1 MTPGGMSQMK
11 KYQLESLDR
20 KPGAQAA
27 AVRVTGE
34 VDIDCAPELRQEL
47 EQILQDGCVHLVVDI
62 DEVTHLDSYSLGA
75 FVGVRQH
82 ARAKGGSLGFVC
94 HNPMLRRLFTMT
106 NLDKLFEFHE
116 TVEGFF
122 TSRATPAR

>member
-1 MTPGGMSQMK
+1 MGTARMK
-11 KYQLESLDR
+11 KYQLESLER
-20 KPGAQAA
+20 RPGAQAA

-47 EQILQDGCVHLVVDI
+47 EQILQDGCVHLLVDV

-82 ARAKGGSLGFVC
+82 ARALGGSLCFIC
-94 HNPMLRRLFTMT
+94 RNPMLRRLFTMT

-116 TVEGFF
+116 TVEAFF
-122 TSRATPAR
+122 SSRGTPAAPR